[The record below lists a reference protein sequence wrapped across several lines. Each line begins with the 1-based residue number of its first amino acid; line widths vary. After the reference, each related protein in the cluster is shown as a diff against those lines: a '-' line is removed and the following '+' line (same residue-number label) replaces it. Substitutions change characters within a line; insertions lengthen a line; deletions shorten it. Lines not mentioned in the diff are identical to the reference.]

1 MNATTDDKINF
12 KDIHKMINE
21 FQKKECIPIAIKM
34 KQDYYDR
41 LATEAQRY
49 VNLIEVRDTNMQP
62 INTMYGLKVII
73 DNNIE
78 KEFEVEY
85 IE

>member
-21 FQKKECIPIAIKM
+21 CQKKECIPIAIKM